1 LSPSPPPTW
10 KIGSILAIGMLALS
24 TGAVLVR
31 CTTATA
37 GVSHLGFSLVIG
49 ACRLTLASLML
60 LPQLWLSGK
69 PIPWHN
75 TRAIGTAAAAG
86 IALTLHFAT
95 WVSSLSYTSIATSS
109 VLVTTTPIWT
119 ALFCGLVLRETIRR
133 QTLLGIGVAFGGGL
147 LIAMDN
153 VPTIA
158 HGQPLLGN
166 GLALLGAITGTA
178 YLLLG
183 RSAQQRGLITHHYIL
198 LAYGVAAMVLL
209 PLPILLGTPYLGYP
223 IATYGW
229 FLLIAIVPQLLGHT
243 SFNWAMRHIA
253 PTLVTLAILAE
264 PIGASILGYLIFHEV
279 PSVQTLQGCGLILLG
294 IAIASLVQPKSN
306 I

>member
-1 LSPSPPPTW
+1 L
-10 KIGSILAIGMLALS
+10 I
-24 TGAVLVR
+24 
-31 CTTATA
+31 
-37 GVSHLGFSLVIG
+37 
-49 ACRLTLASLML
+49 L

-75 TRAIGTAAAAG
+75 RRAIGTAAAAG

-119 ALFCGLVLRETIRR
+119 ALFCGLVLREPIPR
-133 QTLLGIGVAFGGGL
+133 QTLLGIAVAFGGGI
-147 LIAMDN
+147 LIAADN

-183 RSAQQRGLITHHYIL
+183 RSAQQQGLITHHYIL
-198 LAYGVAAMVLL
+198 LAYGVAAAVLL

-279 PSVQTLQGCGLILLG
+279 PSMQMLQGCGLILLG
-294 IAIASLVQPKSN
+294 IAIASLVRPKSKD
-306 I
+306 

>member
-1 LSPSPPPTW
+1 M
-10 KIGSILAIGMLALS
+10 LAIS
-24 TGAVLVR
+24 TAAVLVR
-31 CTTATA
+31 CTTAAA
-37 GVSHLGFSLVIG
+37 GVNHLGFSLVIG
-49 ACRLTLASLML
+49 ACRLTLASLIL

-75 TRAIGTAAAAG
+75 TKAISTAAAAG

-95 WVSSLSYTSIATSS
+95 WISSLSYTSIATSS

-119 ALFCGLVLRETIRR
+119 ALYCGLVLREPIQR
-133 QTLLGIGVAFGGGL
+133 QTLVGIAVALGGGI
-147 LIAMDN
+147 LIASDN
-153 VPTIA
+153 APTIA
-158 HGQPLLGN
+158 HSQPLLGN
-166 GLALLGAITGTA
+166 GLALFGAITGTA

-183 RSAQQRGLITHHYIL
+183 RSAQHQGLITQHYSL
-198 LAYGVAAMVLL
+198 LAYGVAAAVLL
-209 PLPILLGTPYLGYP
+209 PLPILLGTPYHGYP

-264 PIGASILGYLIFHEV
+264 PIGASILGYLIFNEV
-279 PSVQTLQGCGLILLG
+279 PTVQTLQGCGLILLG
-294 IAIASLVQPKSN
+294 ITIASLNRTKPNV
-306 I
+306 